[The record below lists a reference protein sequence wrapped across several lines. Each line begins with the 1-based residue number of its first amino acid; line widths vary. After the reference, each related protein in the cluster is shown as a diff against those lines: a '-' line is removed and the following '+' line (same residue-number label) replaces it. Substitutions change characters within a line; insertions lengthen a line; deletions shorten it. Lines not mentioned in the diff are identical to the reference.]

1 MYNLIRTSA
10 FELFLYFF
18 MQKLEHLLAKV
29 KMNWNLNLFCIHMA
43 QSNNCT
49 LVILF
54 LWEVQRLFVYLRFVP
69 FHVVQ
74 HFQGLVTQPCYAI
87 FKFVHF
93 SFRFV
98 PSFTHELQINFS
110 RKALLSILYCVWPEL
125 VSLPLLTLVWP
136 SCPPKTSMNE
146 ISFRLLSLLQDV
158 LHYHYTAL
166 ESGVL

>member
-1 MYNLIRTSA
+1 MEPKLVLYSHGTIQQLHSGNIVSLRSA
-10 FELFLYFF
+10 
-18 MQKLEHLLAKV
+18 
-29 KMNWNLNLFCIHMA
+29 
-43 QSNNCT
+43 
-49 LVILF
+49 
-54 LWEVQRLFVYLRFVP
+54 EVVCLSTVVP

-110 RKALLSILYCVWPEL
+110 QKALLSILYCVWPEL

-136 SCPPKTSMNE
+136 SCPRKTSMNE

-158 LHYHYTAL
+158 SHYHYTAL